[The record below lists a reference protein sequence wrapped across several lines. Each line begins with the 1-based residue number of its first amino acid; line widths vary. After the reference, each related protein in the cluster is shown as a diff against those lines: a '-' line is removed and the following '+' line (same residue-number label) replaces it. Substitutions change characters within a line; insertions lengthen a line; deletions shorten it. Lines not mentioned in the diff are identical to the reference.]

1 MICHRREKRDAYATP
16 ESRFRVCSMNDF
28 RFFFFSALQALWE
41 LRLRTCICLHPAI
54 CISFQ
59 ITVSVSM
66 SMSMSMSMFVP
77 GHGHEVSKGNASIRS
92 TSQHGNGP

>member
-1 MICHRREKRDAYATP
+1 
-16 ESRFRVCSMNDF
+16 MNDF

-66 SMSMSMSMFVP
+66 SMFVP

>member
-1 MICHRREKRDAYATP
+1 MT
-16 ESRFRVCSMNDF
+16 FV
-28 RFFFFSALQALWE
+28 FFFFSALQALWE

-59 ITVSVSM
+59 ITVSVSV
-66 SMSMSMSMFVP
+66 SMSMSMFVP